1 MLCFLYF
8 VEYVYGGVTTL
19 PSLLR
24 LYNTLV
30 VAILVLVTWNLG
42 HRLIN
47 NWSLFAIFNAKNLE
61 FTWTLLP
68 RVYVLFCSIPGCR
81 YLYNIETVHFRP
93 ISVVMGNQWYWSY
106 QQGTSSEYQST
117 LYRGSLTSTSMM
129 TNRWAM
135 GYWAISSNDVIHNWG
150 VARCG
155 DNTLRIKMDAYPGR
169 INVSCHDRV
178 RPNGIYLRYCSELC
192 RAHHAYMPISLVC
205 YYY

>member
-1 MLCFLYF
+1 M
-8 VEYVYGGVTTL
+8 G
-19 PSLLR
+19 
-24 LYNTLV
+24 YNTLV
-30 VAILVLVTWNLG
+30 VAIMVLVTWNLG
-42 HRLIN
+42 RRLVN

-68 RVYVLFCSIPGCR
+68 GVYVLFCSIPGCR

-129 TNRWAM
+129 TNRWA
-135 GYWAISSNDVIHNWG
+135 
-150 VARCG
+150 VAG
-155 DNTLRIKMDAYPGR
+155 ASDNSLGIEMDASPGR

-178 RPNGIYLRYCSELC
+178 RPD
-192 RAHHAYMPISLVC
+192 
-205 YYY
+205 

>member
-1 MLCFLYF
+1 MFFAYF
-8 VEYVYGGVTTL
+8 NFGCSSNL

-42 HRLIN
+42 HRVIN
-47 NWSLFAIFNAKNLE
+47 HWSLFAIFNAKNLE

-68 RVYVLFCSIPGCR
+68 GVYVLFCSVPGCR
-81 YLYNIETVHFRP
+81 YLYNIETVHYGP
-93 ISVVMGNQWYWSY
+93 ISLVLGNQWYWTY

-117 LYRGSLTSTSMM
+117 LYRRNLTSTSMM
-129 TNRWAM
+129 TNRWTM
-135 GYWAISSNDVIHNWG
+135 RYWAVSSNDVIHNWRI
-150 VARCG
+150 ARVS
-155 DNTLRIKMDAYPGR
+155 DNTLGIKMDAYPGR
-169 INVSCHDRV
+169 INVSCHDRC
-178 RPNGIYLRYCSELC
+178 RPNRIYLGYCSELC